1 MKKILITLV
10 IFLASASINS
20 AQEKINWLSF
30 EEAEAIMK
38 SDPKPVF
45 IDSYT
50 DWCSY
55 CKKLDKNTLSNPVIV
70 KYINDNFHAIKFN
83 AESKEPITFLGREFI
98 NDGKSGRTHQL
109 ALALLVVDGR
119 IGYPTLVF
127 FNEKWELI
135 TQVASYLE
143 PKDIEPLL
151 AYFNEK
157 KYLTTKFDDFV
168 KTFVGKVE

>member
-1 MKKILITLV
+1 MKKILITLS
-10 IFLASASINS
+10 ILLATAGINK
-20 AQEKINWLSF
+20 AQEKVNWLTF

-38 SDPKPVF
+38 TDPKPVF

-55 CKKLDKNTLSNPVIV
+55 CKKLDKNTLSNPVIK

-83 AESKEPITFLGREFI
+83 AESKEPITFLGKEFI

-109 ALALLVVDGR
+109 ALALLVVDGK

-127 FNEKWELI
+127 FNEKWQLI
-135 TQVASYLE
+135 TQVPGYMG
-143 PKDIEPLL
+143 PKDFEPLL
-151 AYFNEK
+151 VYFGEK
-157 KYLTTKFDDFV
+157 KYESTKFDDF
-168 KTFVGKVE
+168 KKSFVGKVE